1 MRGWI
6 ALHRQF
12 TQWEWFDKPEMVQLF
27 IYLLISATHEDTQ
40 WRGMTIKRGQIA
52 TSLEK
57 IAFAT
62 SLSVRTIRT
71 CLNRLKTT
79 NEITVEA
86 TNKQTLITI
95 CNYDKYQGVDADS
108 DKRNDKQSDM
118 PTDKQTT
125 NKRQTNDKQTTNPIY
140 NNNNNNINNNNKL
153 SLCRARAGAR
163 EGEREKIFKIFF
175 LKNFIDPLG
184 EVERFYDNYEA
195 QGWVRGNGQEITDV
209 LAVARTWEP
218 KEKEKRRFPEPF
230 IEALR
235 EVNQCF
241 ADRGWESMPMLFGIY
256 KVEFTAE
263 DLLIYCSHQAYET
276 MESSGAASVIQQ
288 RVRRNINYRVKQTN

>member
-1 MRGWI
+1 MKGWI

-125 NKRQTNDKQTTNPIY
+125 SKRQANDKQTTNSIY
-140 NNNNNNINNNNKL
+140 NNNNNNNNNNNKI
-153 SLCRARAGAR
+153 SLCRARASAR

-175 LKNFIDPLG
+175 LKNFIDPHG
-184 EVERFYDNYEA
+184 EVQRFYDNYEA

-209 LAVARTWEP
+209 LAVARTWEQ
-218 KEKEKRRFPEPF
+218 KEEKRKFPEPF

-235 EVNQCF
+235 EIDKGF
-241 ADRGWESMPMLFGIY
+241 ADRGWESLPMLLDIE
-256 KVEFTAE
+256 KVDFTA
-263 DLLIYCSHQAYET
+263 DSIVIHCGKRAYEAIET
-276 MESSGAASVIQQ
+276 TGAVELIRAKVK
-288 RVRRNINYRVKQTN
+288 RNINYRVKRTN

>member
-1 MRGWI
+1 MKGWI

-40 WRGMTIKRGQIA
+40 WRGITIKRGQIV

-79 NEITVEA
+79 NEITVVA

-95 CNYDKYQGVDADS
+95 CNYDKYQGVGTDS

-125 NKRQTNDKQTTNPIY
+125 NKRQTLYITTTITIITITSY
-140 NNNNNNINNNNKL
+140 L
-153 SLCRARAGAR
+153 SVERAQAHAR
-163 EGEREKIFKIFF
+163 ERE
-175 LKNFIDPLG
+175 
-184 EVERFYDNYEA
+184 
-195 QGWVRGNGQEITDV
+195 
-209 LAVARTWEP
+209 
-218 KEKEKRRFPEPF
+218 RRF
-230 IEALR
+230 
-235 EVNQCF
+235 
-241 ADRGWESMPMLFGIY
+241 
-256 KVEFTAE
+256 
-263 DLLIYCSHQAYET
+263 
-276 MESSGAASVIQQ
+276 
-288 RVRRNINYRVKQTN
+288 